1 MLRESSFFFR
11 GVPHPRN
18 SWLDSLRGFLGG
30 EVARGRLFFSIMF
43 SACRVSKENLR
54 ERASSFLEAVIS
66 KLEHITDVP
75 NLTLHKILW
84 KRVPFYKTL
93 E

>member
-1 MLRESSFFFR
+1 MLRESFFFFR
-11 GVPHPRN
+11 GVLSQN

-84 KRVPFYKTL
+84 KRVPFYETL